1 MFYGLLKTIMGMEFR
16 MSIFFV
22 KAVETFVKR
31 GFSGDTSQLVGNE
44 SLFWSFPLSAT
55 FLVYPSHESFSG

>member
-1 MFYGLLKTIMGMEFR
+1 MIMGMEFR

-22 KAVETFVKR
+22 KAVETFLR
-31 GFSGDTSQLVGNE
+31 WGSSIATSQLVGNE
-44 SLFWSFPLSAT
+44 SLFWSFPLPAT